1 MGQTREEDAIS
12 TAIIETEKEIAG
24 FAWDVEETESL
35 DASGDR
41 SAESMGDGL
50 EGQHEA
56 EEDEDTEVEEI
67 EETEESEEDGET
79 DGSGKGEPKPA
90 AQEEPEQIPRETP
103 AGRVPS
109 GKLREA
115 NERARQAEE
124 RARQIE
130 AQRTEDA
137 RKLEALQTQIATLT
151 QVVGQRG
158 PAAPVV
164 EPKVEP
170 KAAPDIF
177 ENPTGF
183 VDHLQQ
189 TFQSELAKRDQQMQQ
204 IRVENS
210 FAVAHAVHKDAFEE
224 AMGAINKLNA
234 QSPDDRAVVQ
244 RIYASP
250 NPGQALVSWH
260 KRNKTLAEVGDDPNA
275 FKERIAKETRE
286 SLMKDPEFRKQLL
299 ADLRGEALNGGNDG
313 QPRTTNRL
321 PRSLART
328 AGSNV
333 GAVRNDPR
341 DSDDSDQ
348 AVADSAWR

>member
-24 FAWDVEETESL
+24 FAWDIEETEAL

-41 SAESMGDGL
+41 SAESLGDGL

-56 EEDEDTEVEEI
+56 EDDEETEV
-67 EETEESEEDGET
+67 EETEESEETEAEGEADGT
-79 DGSGKGEPKPA
+79 GKGEPKPEA
-90 AQEEPEQIPRETP
+90 EEEPEQIPRDTP

-130 AQRTEDA
+130 AQRAEDA
-137 RKLEALQTQIATLT
+137 RKLDALQTQIATLT
-151 QVVGQRG
+151 QVVGQRA
-158 PAAPVV
+158 PTAPVV

-189 TFQSELAKRDQQMQQ
+189 TFQSELAKRDQALQQ

-224 AMGAINKLNA
+224 AMGAINKLNPEN
-234 QSPDDRAVVQ
+234 PDDRAIVQ

-250 NPGQALVSWH
+250 NPGQAVVSWH
-260 KRNKTLAEVGDDPNA
+260 KRNKTLQEVGDDPNA

-286 SLMKDPEFRKQLL
+286 SLKNDPDFRKQLL
-299 ADLRGEALNGGNDG
+299 AELRGEALNGGNDG

-321 PRSLART
+321 PRSLAR

-333 GAVRNDPR
+333 GAARSDPR